1 MATRSPM
8 STKSTIKRTT
18 SGDSLGKE
26 KRGTSPSN
34 NSNTTTQKSTFA
46 RSTSDGREKLSSS
59 SSAPAPSIEKQIP
72 NYLKSTISLSSR
84 HDHHQQPSKLNVKKS
99 STDDQKLLRRRSF
112 DKPPSSS
119 PRVQKALIS
128 PPSRP
133 RDRTSAA
140 PLAPKERTI
149 TARSSSFSGRSSTS
163 TAISSRPI
171 LDRSGTSMSSRQ
183 SLDGKSSSFAPKTP
197 KAVKSQPVF
206 TSRTTK
212 KTTKTKE
219 CNAASSSNSS
229 TKTTNEEAEAKQEE
243 EKECQFNNEVGEDSI
258 KVESDEIEVHDDLIP
273 KSEKNEEDDDHDHQ
287 IEKVIDEI
295 ATISD
300 GYIEEIEDKPH
311 DEEKMEEKPKE
322 NDVVVEVENADDDLH
337 HEETIHDESGG
348 DQEKGADE
356 EKTSD
361 DHHHEIIGDENNKVE
376 EKAHDDQ
383 DNGDQVEEGSE
394 ELVAMQ
400 EAGNGNSVAALTAN
414 KWPGGQGKKESP
426 TAYNDVI
433 EETASKLLEK
443 RKNKVKALV
452 GAFETVIDYES
463 GASK

>member
-8 STKSTIKRTT
+8 NTKSTIKRTT

-34 NSNTTTQKSTFA
+34 NPNTATQKGTFT
-46 RSTSDGREKLSSS
+46 RSTSDAREKLSSS
-59 SSAPAPSIEKQIP
+59 SSAPAPSLEKQTP

-84 HDHHQQPSKLNVKKS
+84 HDHHHHQPSKLNVKKS

-163 TAISSRPI
+163 STAISWRPV
-171 LDRSGTSMSSRQ
+171 LDRSSTSLSSRQ
-183 SLDGKSSSFAPKTP
+183 SLDGRSSSFAPKTP
-197 KAVKSQPVF
+197 KAVKPQPVF
-206 TSRTTK
+206 TSRTMK
-212 KTTKTKE
+212 KTAKTKE
-219 CNAASSSNSS
+219 CNASSLNSS
-229 TKTTNEEAEAKQEE
+229 AKTSKEEAEAKQED
-243 EKECQFNNEVGEDSI
+243 EKECQLNNEVGEDTI
-258 KVESDEIEVHDDLIP
+258 EVESDEIEVHDDLIP
-273 KSEKNEEDDDHDHQ
+273 KWEKNEEDDDHDHQ
-287 IEKVIDEI
+287 MEKVIDEI

-300 GYIEEIEDKPH
+300 GHIEEIEDKPH
-311 DEEKMEEKPKE
+311 DEEKMEEKQKE
-322 NDVVVEVENADDDLH
+322 IDVVVEVENADDDDH
-337 HEETIHDESGG
+337 HEETTHESGG
-348 DQEKGADE
+348 DQEKGVE
-356 EKTSD
+356 EKITSD

-376 EKAHDDQ
+376 EKAQDDQ
-383 DNGDQVEEGSE
+383 DNGDQVGEGSE
-394 ELVAMQ
+394 ELVAKQ
-400 EAGNGNSVAALTAN
+400 EAENGISAAALTAN

>member
-1 MATRSPM
+1 M
-8 STKSTIKRTT
+8 
-18 SGDSLGKE
+18 
-26 KRGTSPSN
+26 
-34 NSNTTTQKSTFA
+34 
-46 RSTSDGREKLSSS
+46 
-59 SSAPAPSIEKQIP
+59 
-72 NYLKSTISLSSR
+72 
-84 HDHHQQPSKLNVKKS
+84 
-99 STDDQKLLRRRSF
+99 
-112 DKPPSSS
+112 
-119 PRVQKALIS
+119 
-128 PPSRP
+128 
-133 RDRTSAA
+133 
-140 PLAPKERTI
+140 
-149 TARSSSFSGRSSTS
+149 
-163 TAISSRPI
+163 
-171 LDRSGTSMSSRQ
+171 
-183 SLDGKSSSFAPKTP
+183 
-197 KAVKSQPVF
+197 KSQPVF

-212 KTTKTKE
+212 KTVKTKE

-229 TKTTNEEAEAKQEE
+229 TITNEEAEAKQED

-300 GYIEEIEDKPH
+300 GYIEEIEEKPH

-322 NDVVVEVENADDDLH
+322 NDVVVDVENADDEHH

-361 DHHHEIIGDENNKVE
+361 DHRHEIIGDENNKVE

-400 EAGNGNSVAALTAN
+400 EAGNGNSATALTAN
-414 KWPGGQGKKESP
+414 KWPGEQGKKESP

>member
-1 MATRSPM
+1 MN
-8 STKSTIKRTT
+8 TKSTINRTT
-18 SGDSLGKE
+18 SGDSLRKE

-34 NSNTTTQKSTFA
+34 NSNTTTQKNTFT
-46 RSTSDGREKLSSS
+46 RSTSDAREKLSSS
-59 SSAPAPSIEKQIP
+59 SSAPAPSIEKQTP

-84 HDHHQQPSKLNVKKS
+84 HDHHHHQQPSKLNVKKS

-128 PPSRP
+128 PPSGP

-171 LDRSGTSMSSRQ
+171 LDRSSTSMSSRQ
-183 SLDGKSSSFAPKTP
+183 TLDGRSSSFAPKTP

-212 KTTKTKE
+212 KTAKTKE
-219 CNAASSSNSS
+219 YNAASSSNSS
-229 TKTTNEEAEAKQEE
+229 TMTSNEEAEAEQED
-243 EKECQFNNEVGEDSI
+243 EKECQFNNEVGEDTI
-258 KVESDEIEVHDDLIP
+258 KVERDEIEVHDDLIP
-273 KSEKNEEDDDHDHQ
+273 KSEKNEEDDDRDHQ

-295 ATISD
+295 AAISD
-300 GYIEEIEDKPH
+300 RNIEEIEDKPH

-322 NDVVVEVENADDDLH
+322 NDVVLDVENADDHHH
-337 HEETIHDESGG
+337 HEETIHESGG
-348 DQEKGADE
+348 DQEKGTHG

-394 ELVAMQ
+394 ELVAKQ
-400 EAGNGNSVAALTAN
+400 EAGNGNSAAALTAD

>member
-1 MATRSPM
+1 M

-34 NSNTTTQKSTFA
+34 NPNTTNTQKSTFT
-46 RSTSDGREKLSSS
+46 RSTSDAREKLSSS
-59 SSAPAPSIEKQIP
+59 SSAPAPSLEKQTP

-84 HDHHQQPSKLNVKKS
+84 HDHHHQPSKLNVKKS
-99 STDDQKLLRRRSF
+99 STDDQKPLRRRSF

-133 RDRTSAA
+133 RDRASAA
-140 PLAPKERTI
+140 PLAPKERTV
-149 TARSSSFSGRSSTS
+149 TARSSSFSGRSSTGS
-163 TAISSRPI
+163 TAISSRPV
-171 LDRSGTSMSSRQ
+171 LDRSSTSLSSRQ
-183 SLDGKSSSFAPKTP
+183 SLDGRSSSFAPKTP

-206 TSRTTK
+206 TSKTTK
-212 KTTKTKE
+212 KSVKTKE
-219 CNAASSSNSS
+219 CNANTSSS
-229 TKTTNEEAEAKQEE
+229 TKTLNIQEVEANQEN
-243 EKECQFNNEVGEDSI
+243 EKECEINNEVGEDTI
-258 KVESDEIEVHDDLIP
+258 KVESDETEVHDDHNDDLIP

-300 GYIEEIEDKPH
+300 GHIEEIEDKPH
-311 DEEKMEEKPKE
+311 EEEKMEEKWKE
-322 NDVVVEVENADDDLH
+322 IDVVVDLENADDHH
-337 HEETIHDESGG
+337 HEETTHESGG
-348 DQEKGADE
+348 DQEKEVEG
-356 EKTSD
+356 KNSD
-361 DHHHEIIGDENNKVE
+361 DHHHEITGDENNKVE

-383 DNGDQVEEGSE
+383 DNGDQVGEGSE
-394 ELVAMQ
+394 ELVAKQ
-400 EAGNGNSVAALTAN
+400 EAENGNSAAALTAN